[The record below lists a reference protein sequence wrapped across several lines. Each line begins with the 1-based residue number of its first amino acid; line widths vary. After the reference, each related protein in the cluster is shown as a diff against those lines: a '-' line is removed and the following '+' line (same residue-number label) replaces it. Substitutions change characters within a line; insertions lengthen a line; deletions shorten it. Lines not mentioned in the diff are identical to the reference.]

1 MCRNRFTDA
10 REDLRW
16 LVQVS
21 RVMGERRETTATQTG
36 WFKLPLVQKS
46 QNMRWDIRVS
56 APARAFVKTAVG
68 DATVI
73 RFTADRAQSAF
84 RHFGRHHEREPP
96 V

>member
-10 REDLRW
+10 RKDLRR

-46 QNMRWDIRVS
+46 QNMR
-56 APARAFVKTAVG
+56 
-68 DATVI
+68 
-73 RFTADRAQSAF
+73 
-84 RHFGRHHEREPP
+84 
-96 V
+96 